1 MPSIS
6 GDGRYVAF
14 DSVATN
20 LMAPSI
26 KMVTPWDNV
35 YMRDRGVE
43 PPKPVQMSLDQ
54 TALNFGDLGLNGTK
68 LLTLTITS
76 VGSSDLT
83 VNPGSLTINDM
94 RAFNIPARGR
104 LYRKGR
110 AAPSPWHISNPW
122 PGGFGPADY

>member
-1 MPSIS
+1 
-6 GDGRYVAF
+6 
-14 DSVATN
+14 
-20 LMAPSI
+20 MAPSI

-94 RAFNIPARGR
+94 RAFNIPARGK